1 MKQRGCILHA
11 ILKRLSG
18 WNHSFEEAQG
28 VLEENQIFFEK
39 LKEVDSEL
47 SEAELSACL
56 EEQQLYI
63 KAIVQKQQAL
73 ISVLKNQSARLSEQ
87 LTQVQQKS
95 HVVSHYM
102 NKDQSLFIDREA

>member
-1 MKQRGCILHA
+1 MKQRECILHA

-18 WNHSFEEAQG
+18 WNHSFEEAQV

-39 LKEVDSEL
+39 LKEMDSEL
-47 SEAELSACL
+47 TKEELSACL
-56 EEQQLYI
+56 QEQQLYI

-95 HVVSHYM
+95 NVVSHYM